1 MVEHIIYI
9 DTNISHTI
17 PTAFSGKNQNK
28 WRLATESSQK
38 WFHFMSCAL
47 FVSFFLALSL
57 CLSLPAIRMIAPH
70 WIGDVEITNNN
81 LLPLYEIITAFYHD
95 MNSK

>member
-1 MVEHIIYI
+1 M
-9 DTNISHTI
+9 IS
-17 PTAFSGKNQNK
+17 
-28 WRLATESSQK
+28 
-38 WFHFMSCAL
+38 FHVVRSFCL
-47 FVSFFLALSL
+47 FRPRSLSL